1 VFIIYL
7 FDLPSKPPAR
17 YLIDQQRQSDEKPEN
32 ALLINKYIHQ
42 ARSTHHMM
50 LNKIPAN
57 TTLQSILNYLDTS
70 AKWGARNR
78 ALFAVRQQLRI
89 KDIAVMTVSSVVNL
103 DASVRRF
110 VVASDGIRFD
120 LSATTQ
126 AELKRYIQN
135 RFDIKSLE
143 ELTPEQAAS
152 PLFITQKKPH
162 FSANT
167 LAQHFSYLDR
177 SIHER
182 FQAIGSGRSAQI
194 YPVNTQ
200 PAPSQKSTLSR
211 LMSSLAGAGT
221 R

>member
-1 VFIIYL
+1 
-7 FDLPSKPPAR
+7 
-17 YLIDQQRQSDEKPEN
+17 
-32 ALLINKYIHQ
+32 
-42 ARSTHHMM
+42 MM
-50 LNKIPAN
+50 LNKFPAN
-57 TTLQSILNYLDTS
+57 TSLQSILNFLDTS

-89 KDIAVMTVSSVVNL
+89 KDIAVMSVSSVVNL

-126 AELKRYIQN
+126 AELKRYIQI
-135 RFDIKSLE
+135 RFGINSLE
-143 ELTPEQAAS
+143 ELTPTQTS
-152 PLFITQKKPH
+152 LPLFITQKKPH

-177 SIHER
+177 AIHDR
-182 FQAIGSGRSAQI
+182 FQATGSGRSARIQPI
-194 YPVNTQ
+194 ITQ
-200 PAPSQKSTLSR
+200 PAPVKKSTLSR
-211 LMSSLAGAGT
+211 LMSSLAGAGA